1 MLDLTKEGL
10 LDRPGYENA
19 GIMLPEYNV
28 AEVAA
33 YTAEH
38 PVWVHFGAG
47 NIFRGFIAVLQ
58 QSLLNKGLAKSGI
71 IAAETFDFDIVDKIY
86 RPFDNLA
93 LLVGLKPDG
102 GMVNSVIA
110 SVTDAYCACKDR
122 PEELSKLSVV
132 FENPELQMVS
142 FTITEKGYAL
152 EDINGNF
159 LPVVVSDMEK
169 GPEAATHAM
178 SVVTALMWK
187 RFNAGAY
194 KLALVSMDNCS
205 HNGEKLMTSVLTI
218 AKEWEKRG
226 FVTREFVEYLSDEKM
241 VAFPWS
247 MIDKITPR
255 PAESVEKALAGLG
268 VVDMAPVVTSRNT
281 YIAPFVNAE
290 IPQYLVVEDKFPNGR
305 PALEEAGVY
314 MTDRDTVNNTER
326 MKVTT
331 CLNPLHTA
339 LAVYGC
345 LLGYTKIA
353 DEMQDQDL
361 KRLVEKIGYDEGM
374 PVVVDPKILST
385 RAFIKE
391 VIEERLPNPFI
402 PDMPQ
407 RIATDTGLKV
417 PIRFGETMKSYLA
430 SDTLKITDL
439 VYIPLAIAG
448 WLRYLMGVYDTGA
461 VMELS
466 PDPTASDI
474 QKALATVEFGNPDSY
489 NGQLKPVL
497 KNKTLF
503 AVDLCE
509 AGLSDR
515 IETMFCEMIEGE
527 GAVRKTLQKY
537 LND

>member
-1 MLDLTKEGL
+1 MLELTRNGL
-10 LDRPGYENA
+10 KNRTEYDKA
-19 GIMLPEYNV
+19 GISLPEYDV
-28 AEVAA
+28 AEVAE
-33 YTAEH
+33 YTAKH

-58 QSLLNKGLAKSGI
+58 QSLLNQGLAKSGV

-86 RPFDNLA
+86 RPFDHLA

-110 SVTDAYCACKDR
+110 SITAAYCACKNR
-122 PEELSKLSVV
+122 PEELSKLSGI

-152 EDINGNF
+152 TDINNNY
-159 LPVVVSDMEK
+159 LPVVASDMEN

-178 SVVTALMWK
+178 SVVVALMWK
-187 RFNAGAY
+187 RFKAGAY

-205 HNGEKLMTSVLTI
+205 HNGEKLRDSVLTI
-218 AKEWEKRG
+218 AREWQMRG
-226 FVTREFVEYLSDEKM
+226 YVSTEFVEYLSDEEQ
-241 VAFPWS
+241 VSFPWS

-268 VVDMAPVVTSRNT
+268 VTNMTPVVTSKNT

-305 PALEEAGVY
+305 PALEKAGVY

-345 LLGYTKIA
+345 VLGYTKIA
-353 DEMQDQDL
+353 DEMKDTDL
-361 KRLVEKIGYDEGM
+361 KCLVEKIGYDEGM
-374 PVVVDPKILST
+374 PVVVDPKILSP

-448 WLRYLMGVYDTGA
+448 WLRYLMGRYDTGEP
-461 VMELS
+461 MEIS
-466 PDPTASDI
+466 PDPTAAGV
-474 QKALATVEFGNPDSY
+474 QEALKTVEFGNPASY
-489 NGQLKPVL
+489 TGQLKPVL
-497 KNKTLF
+497 SNKTLF
-503 AVDLCE
+503 AVDLCA
-509 AGLSDR
+509 AGLAKR
-515 IETMFCEMIEGE
+515 IETMFCEMIAGK
-527 GAVRKTLQKY
+527 GAVRETLKKY
-537 LND
+537 L

>member
-1 MLDLTKEGL
+1 MLNLTVEGL
-10 LDRPGYENA
+10 RNHGDYEKA
-19 GIMLPEYNV
+19 GILLPDYDA

-33 YTAEH
+33 YTAEN

-58 QSLLNKGLAKSGI
+58 QSLLNQGLQKSGI

-102 GMVNSVIA
+102 SMVNSVVA
-110 SVTDAYCACKDR
+110 SITEAYCASRER
-122 PEELSKLSVV
+122 PEELAKLTAV
-132 FENPELQMVS
+132 FEHPKLQMVS

-152 EDINGNF
+152 TDMNGNY
-159 LPVVVSDMEK
+159 LPVVSSDMEK
-169 GPEAATHAM
+169 GPEAAVHAM
-178 SVVTALMWK
+178 SVVASLMWK
-187 RFNAGAY
+187 RFQAGAY
-194 KLALVSMDNCS
+194 KIALVSMDNCS
-205 HNGEKLMTSVLTI
+205 HNGEKLRSSVLTI
-218 AKEWEKRG
+218 AEEWKKRG
-226 FVTREFVEYLSDEKM
+226 LVSAEFLDYLSDEES
-241 VAFPWS
+241 VSFPWS

-255 PAESVEKALAGLG
+255 PAESVEAYLSGLG
-268 VVDMAPVVTSRNT
+268 VADMAPVVTSRNT

-305 PALEEAGVY
+305 PPLERAGVY

-345 LLGYTKIA
+345 VLGYTKIS
-353 DEMQDQDL
+353 DEMKDKEL
-361 KRLVEKIGYDEGM
+361 KLLIEKIGYDEGM
-374 PVVVDPKILST
+374 PVVVDPKILSP
-385 RAFIKE
+385 RDFIKE

-417 PIRFGETMKSYLA
+417 PIRFGETMKAYLA

-448 WLRYLMGVYDTGA
+448 WLRYLMGLYDTGE
-461 VMELS
+461 VMEIS
-466 PDPTASDI
+466 PDPTAAGVRE
-474 QKALATVEFGNPDSY
+474 ALKTVEFGNPDSY
-489 NGQLKPVL
+489 KGQLKEVL
-497 KNKTLF
+497 SNKTLF
-503 AVDLCE
+503 AVDLCQ
-509 AGLSDR
+509 AGLSER
-515 IETMFCEMIEGE
+515 IETMFCEMIAGK
-527 GAVRKTLQKY
+527 GAVRDTLKKY
-537 LND
+537 LYR